1 MFDLI
6 EQQQEGGI
14 QLPVEQVDM
23 LMMMVVMVGMLG
35 MLMLLM
41 MMVGGK
47 QYDDADGGVYSGFE
61 KMNTGMP

>member
-14 QLPVEQVDM
+14 QLPVEQVDNI
-23 LMMMVVMVGMLG
+23 MMMVVMVGMLG
-35 MLMLLM
+35 MLMLLMLLM

-47 QYDDADGGVYSGFE
+47 QYDDADGGVYSGF
-61 KMNTGMP
+61 